1 MTQFH
6 SFDGALFNE
15 AISKKGNPQSLMRLK
30 SSVISA
36 IKVDPSFPNG
46 CEADAALKLLEQKYP
61 EIFEAKK
68 ELSYEVDL
76 PEMEWDNDYFL
87 RKTNY
92 LRQNFSKERI
102 EELREIG
109 QKVYGNKL
117 IRKTETTQQP
127 TRHSD
132 RGKTAV
138 PNPAK
143 ISVNSEN
150 KEDEKRRNPTQTPE
164 RRSRALAIALAVAV
178 VAILVLAAVL
188 LKWQPQELQ

>member
-15 AISKKGNPQSLMRLK
+15 AISKKGDPQSFMRLK

-46 CEADAALKLLEQKYP
+46 CEADAALELLRQKCP
-61 EIFEAKK
+61 EIFETKK
-68 ELSYEVDL
+68 ELSYEVNL
-76 PEMEWDNDYFL
+76 PEMEWDKDYFL

-92 LRQNFSKERI
+92 LRQNFCEERI
-102 EELREIG
+102 QELREIG
-109 QKVYGNKL
+109 QKVYGYNL
-117 IRKTETTQQP
+117 TPKTETTQCLSE
-127 TRHSD
+127 R
-132 RGKTAV
+132 KTAV
-138 PNPAK
+138 PRTGNKPLDR
-143 ISVNSEN
+143 VN

-188 LKWQPQELQ
+188 LKLQPQKLQ

>member
-15 AISKKGNPQSLMRLK
+15 AISKKGDPQSLMRLK

-46 CEADAALKLLEQKYP
+46 CEADAALELLHQKCP
-61 EIFEAKK
+61 EIFETKK
-68 ELSYEVDL
+68 ELSYEVNL
-76 PEMEWDNDYFL
+76 PEMEWDKDYFL

-92 LRQNFSKERI
+92 LRQNFCEERI
-102 EELREIG
+102 QELREIG
-109 QKVYGNKL
+109 RKVNGNNL
-117 IRKTETTQQP
+117 TPKTETTQ
-127 TRHSD
+127 RLSE
-132 RGKTAV
+132 RKTAV
-138 PNPAK
+138 SCTGNKPLDR
-143 ISVNSEN
+143 VN

-164 RRSRALAIALAVAV
+164 RRSGALAIALAVAV

-188 LKWQPQELQ
+188 LKLQPQKLQ

>member
-15 AISKKGNPQSLMRLK
+15 AISKKGDPQSLMRLK

-46 CEADAALKLLEQKYP
+46 CEADAALKILEQKCP

-102 EELREIG
+102 KELREIG

-117 IRKTETTQQP
+117 TRKTETTQ
-127 TRHSD
+127 HLSV
-132 RGKTAV
+132 GKTAV
-138 PNPAK
+138 PRTENKPLDR
-143 ISVNSEN
+143 VN

>member
-15 AISKKGNPQSLMRLK
+15 AISKKGDPQSVMRLK

-36 IKVDPSFPNG
+36 IKVDPTFSNG
-46 CEADAALKLLEQKYP
+46 EAYAALALLRQKCP

-68 ELSYEVDL
+68 ELSYEVNL
-76 PEMEWDNDYFL
+76 PEIEWDNDYFL

-92 LRQNFSKERI
+92 LRQNFCEERI
-102 EELREIG
+102 QELQEIG

-117 IRKTETTQQP
+117 IRKTETKQ
-127 TRHSD
+127 HWS
-132 RGKTAV
+132 RGGTSV

-143 ISVNSEN
+143 TSVNSKN
-150 KEDEKRRNPTQTPE
+150 KEGEKRGNPPQTPE
-164 RRSRALAIALAVAV
+164 SRRGTLAIALAVAVAV

-188 LKWQPQELQ
+188 LKLQPQKL

>member
-15 AISKKGNPQSLMRLK
+15 AISKKGNPQSLTRLK

-36 IKVDPSFPNG
+36 IKTDPTFSNG
-46 CEADAALKLLEQKYP
+46 EADAALALLRQKCP

-92 LRQNFSKERI
+92 LRQNFCEERI
-102 EELREIG
+102 QELREIG

-117 IRKTETTQQP
+117 IHKTETTQ
-127 TRHSD
+127 HLS
-132 RGKTAV
+132 RGEASV

-143 ISVNSEN
+143 TSVNSEN
-150 KEDEKRRNPTQTPE
+150 KEGEKRRNPPQTPE
-164 RRSRALAIALAVAV
+164 RRRGTLAIALAVAV

-188 LKWQPQELQ
+188 LKLQPQKL

>member
-36 IKVDPSFPNG
+36 IKVDPTFSNG
-46 CEADAALKLLEQKYP
+46 EADAALKLLEQKCP

-68 ELSYEVDL
+68 ELSYEVNL

-92 LRQNFSKERI
+92 LRQNFSKERV

-117 IRKTETTQQP
+117 ARKTETTQ
-127 TRHSD
+127 HLSV
-132 RGKTAV
+132 GKTAV

-143 ISVNSEN
+143 TSVNSEN
-150 KEDEKRRNPTQTPE
+150 KEDEKRRNPPQAPE
-164 RRSRALAIALAVAV
+164 RRSRTLAIALAVAV

-188 LKWQPQELQ
+188 LKLQPQKLQ

>member
-15 AISKKGNPQSLMRLK
+15 AISKKGDPQSFMRLK

-36 IKVDPSFPNG
+36 IKVDPFFPNG
-46 CEADAALKLLEQKYP
+46 CEADAALELLRQKCP
-61 EIFEAKK
+61 EIFETKK
-68 ELSYEVDL
+68 ELSYEVNL
-76 PEMEWDNDYFL
+76 PEMEWDKDYFL

-92 LRQNFSKERI
+92 LRQNFCDERI
-102 EELREIG
+102 QELREIG

-117 IRKTETTQQP
+117 TRKTETTQ
-127 TRHSD
+127 HLS
-132 RGKTAV
+132 RGKTSV

-143 ISVNSEN
+143 TSVNSEN

-164 RRSRALAIALAVAV
+164 RRSGALAIALAVAV

-188 LKWQPQELQ
+188 LKRQPQKIL

>member
-15 AISKKGNPQSLMRLK
+15 AISKKGDPQSFMRLK

-46 CEADAALKLLEQKYP
+46 CEADAALELLRQKCP

-68 ELSYEVDL
+68 ELSYEVNL
-76 PEMEWDNDYFL
+76 PEMEWDKDYFL

-92 LRQNFSKERI
+92 LRQNFCEERI
-102 EELREIG
+102 QELREIG
-109 QKVYGNKL
+109 QKVYGNRL
-117 IRKTETTQQP
+117 TRKNETTQQP
-127 TRHSD
+127 TRHLGV
-132 RGKTAV
+132 GKTAV
-138 PNPAK
+138 SNPAK
-143 ISVNSEN
+143 PSVNSEN

-164 RRSRALAIALAVAV
+164 RRSGALAIALAVAV

-188 LKWQPQELQ
+188 LKRQPQKIL